1 MILAIIIIII
11 ITINMTI
18 VIILVITITIT
29 IIITINMTIV
39 IILVITTTVTNQLRP
54 DEVSPEEMSDL
65 TLPAAE
71 RIPRGSTTSLT
82 FPSSHFRIVFSGPAS
97 GHSTR
102 VPSCVV
108 A

>member
-18 VIILVITITIT
+18 VIILVITIT

-71 RIPRGSTTSLT
+71 RID
-82 FPSSHFRIVFSGPAS
+82 HFIDISVFSFPDS
-97 GHSTR
+97 LLR
-102 VPSCVV
+102 PR
-108 A
+108 